1 MDKTKGLLFALIV
14 LIALGLGYYFVVSR
28 NTSTTDNIVS
38 DNSQVDVKREQ
49 GEVLDETVSLSN
61 YLNYQKE
68 MLQESMD
75 SGKVVLLYFT
85 ANWCPT
91 CRAQEPINV
100 SLFKN
105 LKEDTDIVAYKVHI
119 LDDETT
125 QEEEV
130 LAKEYGVR
138 LQHSFVLLDAG
149 GEVVFTHTGP
159 LTEGDLMKE
168 LEEAK
173 KWLEK

>member
-1 MDKTKGLLFALIV
+1 MDKAMKGLLIFLIV
-14 LIALGLGYYFVVSR
+14 LLTLGLGYYFVVSR
-28 NTSTTDNIVS
+28 NTSSVDNIVTN
-38 DNSQVDVKREQ
+38 NSQMVSTKEQ
-49 GEVLDETVSLSN
+49 GDIPSEQESL
-61 YLNYQKE
+61 LNYVDYSKE
-68 MLQESMD
+68 LLQESMD

-91 CRAQEPINV
+91 CRAQEPINN

-105 LKEDTDIVAYKVHI
+105 LQGDSEIVAYKAHI

-125 QEEEV
+125 KEEEA

-138 LQHSFVLLDAG
+138 LQHSFVLIDAS

-159 LTEGDLMKE
+159 LTRDDLMKE
-168 LEEAK
+168 LMGAK
-173 KWLEK
+173 ENG

>member
-1 MDKTKGLLFALIV
+1 MDKSMKGILIV
-14 LIALGLGYYFVVSR
+14 LTALLILGVGYYFVVSR
-28 NTSTTDNIVS
+28 NTSSMDDIVNE
-38 DNSQVDVKREQ
+38 NSQIVTKTKQGGVVDKTE
-49 GEVLDETVSLSN
+49 ELSN
-61 YLNYQKE
+61 YLDYSEE
-68 MLQESMD
+68 MLQESLD
-75 SGKVVLLYFT
+75 SGQIVLLYFT

-105 LKEDTDIVAYKVHI
+105 LQDDSDIVAYKAHV

-125 QEEEV
+125 EEEEA

-138 LQHSFVLLDAG
+138 LQHSFVLIDAS

-159 LTEGDLMKE
+159 LTEDDLMKE
-168 LEEAK
+168 LLEAK
-173 KWLEK
+173 GNG